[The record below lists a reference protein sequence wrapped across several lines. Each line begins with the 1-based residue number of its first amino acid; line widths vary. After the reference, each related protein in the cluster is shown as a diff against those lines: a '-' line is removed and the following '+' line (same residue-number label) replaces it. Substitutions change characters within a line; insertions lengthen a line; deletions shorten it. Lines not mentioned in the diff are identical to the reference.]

1 MPYAKGVTLCIRF
14 HLAYWNQGAQSSY
27 YHSVIMWFWAKFSII
42 FCWNWEKV
50 FSAIALYPYPV
61 KLVEVMPW
69 LFGICWM
76 IFNAAVVEY
85 HCQIWSLTSSIFQF
99 LLLFT
104 AVLNIILKRDEPTCW
119 QAGILESNSRKFHL
133 SQTLHVCLEQCRH
146 TCRKLIWWI
155 KNLCKAQGSP
165 LLRGIW
171 LAEACLLCM
180 RFYPPPLLQEIYN
193 IQLNQ

>member
-1 MPYAKGVTLCIRF
+1 MCSNDPFLTLVNFFVPYAKGVTLCIRF

-50 FSAIALYPYPV
+50 FSAITLYPYPV

-85 HCQIWSLTSSIFQF
+85 HCYIWLLTSSIFQF

-104 AVLNIILKRDEPTCW
+104 AVWILSSNETNLLVDRLAYWKATRGSFTCH
-119 QAGILESNSRKFHL
+119 KPYMY
-133 SQTLHVCLEQCRH
+133 V
-146 TCRKLIWWI
+146 
-155 KNLCKAQGSP
+155 
-165 LLRGIW
+165 
-171 LAEACLLCM
+171 
-180 RFYPPPLLQEIYN
+180 
-193 IQLNQ
+193 